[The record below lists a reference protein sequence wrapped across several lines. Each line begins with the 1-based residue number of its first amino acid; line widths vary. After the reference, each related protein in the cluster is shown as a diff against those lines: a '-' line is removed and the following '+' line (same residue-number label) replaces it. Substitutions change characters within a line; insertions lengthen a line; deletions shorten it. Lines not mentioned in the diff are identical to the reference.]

1 VIDDQKGLPVHGEL
15 DPVLL
20 GDEFA
25 LRGMVGLA
33 TGYGTAFAGLQ
44 TATDV
49 LKAREAA
56 YAGLAIAH
64 RMVEA
69 ARVAA
74 GDTLQVVEY
83 IAHYGLGGLIDVRS
97 ATFTA
102 GLDLVKGGEVRL
114 VADLESLGEPYHVE
128 FDFDFEDLARGVEN
142 LVRELVP
149 A

>member
-1 VIDDQKGLPVHGEL
+1 
-15 DPVLL
+15 
-20 GDEFA
+20 
-25 LRGMVGLA
+25 M
-33 TGYGTAFAGLQ
+33 
-44 TATDV
+44 
-49 LKAREAA
+49 
-56 YAGLAIAH
+56 
-64 RMVEA
+64 
-69 ARVAA
+69 
-74 GDTLQVVEY
+74 VEY

-114 VADLESLGEPYHVE
+114 VADLEFLGEPYHVE